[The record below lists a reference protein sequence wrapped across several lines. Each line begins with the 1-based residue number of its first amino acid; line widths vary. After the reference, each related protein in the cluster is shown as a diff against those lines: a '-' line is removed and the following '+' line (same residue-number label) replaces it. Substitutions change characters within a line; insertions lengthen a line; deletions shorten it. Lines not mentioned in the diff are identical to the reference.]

1 MVAHPSTQSTYQE
14 RRGHRVLM
22 TRSLL
27 ANKGND
33 NSSQRIET
41 VDQKKKGDSS
51 SSLAS
56 HFRIA
61 QPYLQYHPCNLLYV
75 NLRIPHTVTGA
86 PRMVTADGY
95 CKAPPFDVSLSSPKW
110 RLLMPRGCRMKSR
123 WADRKRAQPLS
134 SCASPSR
141 LESTVKECEKL
152 ILVHWPASW
161 SELFANGRA
170 TVLDLFGM

>member
-1 MVAHPSTQSTYQE
+1 MVAHPSTRSTYQE

-33 NSSQRIET
+33 NGSQRIKT

-75 NLRIPHTVTGA
+75 NLRIPHTVTGCTSNGHC
-86 PRMVTADGY
+86 RW
-95 CKAPPFDVSLSSPKW
+95 LLQSSPFRRVSFFAKVACVDAAG
-110 RLLMPRGCRMKSR
+110 MPHEISLGR
-123 WADRKRAQPLS
+123 PE
-134 SCASPSR
+134 
-141 LESTVKECEKL
+141 ES
-152 ILVHWPASW
+152 
-161 SELFANGRA
+161 A
-170 TVLDLFGM
+170 TSVVLCFSI